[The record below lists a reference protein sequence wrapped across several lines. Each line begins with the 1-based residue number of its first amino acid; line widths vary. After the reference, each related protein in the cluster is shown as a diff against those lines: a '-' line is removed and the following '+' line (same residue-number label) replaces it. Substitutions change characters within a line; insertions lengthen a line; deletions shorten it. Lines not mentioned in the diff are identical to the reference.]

1 MIMFK
6 KIMILMGLTFLIIP
20 TTVNAEDT
28 VVYDQANDYLIAN
41 GNAITINEENGQTI
55 ATWDGGSQVLTNN
68 STIIGGAY
76 NPEVDVNYNS
86 TNITMNGGTIKTII
100 GGNFVTAN
108 YDSYNTIKVGTINI
122 TINGGN
128 VTNAIF
134 GLTSGNTALG
144 SKYYDIIRDY
154 YTADTVNIT
163 IDNATVAATISTSSY
178 TYIQNYNITV
188 GNNAKLTDPDY
199 AISLGSNGVVD
210 NAIVNIDNSTV
221 ENISSGNRAMIGS
234 WTLNITG
241 TSTIGNIYA
250 GSNYPNGES
259 ASTSNNWSNWSAGYV
274 NYGQVGN
281 MIFTLGEN
289 VTYNNIY
296 AGFQY
301 LDKEAFFN
309 KYATDGVLPNYATG
323 IEGSDQASVT
333 INIKT
338 APLVPSTENDTL
350 YSMINDYQEN
360 YITVN
365 YTPTA
370 NVEVIDPNEEVEV
383 VTPGVANSNEAEEVL
398 GNVTIE
404 NEDALEAIAN
414 GNDVTIEIVTTPIE
428 ESTNAILFEENI
440 SPNYTIL
447 GYFDISILIKND
459 SIVYG
464 NVSEVEA
471 PITLIAILPNDL
483 SPVKEGYQRTYYILR
498 SHDGKITKLEAILS
512 EDGKYVTF
520 ASDKFSEYALVYTD
534 TKINIPSEQIPT
546 TNDNEI
552 MPPKTYDNISVTLIT
567 AIVTLIGLI
576 ISSYQIKKNL
586 HN

>member
-1 MIMFK
+1 
-6 KIMILMGLTFLIIP
+6 MGLTFLIIP

-210 NAIVNIDNSTV
+210 
-221 ENISSGNRAMIGS
+221 
-234 WTLNITG
+234 
-241 TSTIGNIYA
+241 
-250 GSNYPNGES
+250 
-259 ASTSNNWSNWSAGYV
+259 
-274 NYGQVGN
+274 
-281 MIFTLGEN
+281 
-289 VTYNNIY
+289 
-296 AGFQY
+296 
-301 LDKEAFFN
+301 
-309 KYATDGVLPNYATG
+309 
-323 IEGSDQASVT
+323 
-333 INIKT
+333 
-338 APLVPSTENDTL
+338 
-350 YSMINDYQEN
+350 
-360 YITVN
+360 
-365 YTPTA
+365 
-370 NVEVIDPNEEVEV
+370 
-383 VTPGVANSNEAEEVL
+383 
-398 GNVTIE
+398 
-404 NEDALEAIAN
+404 
-414 GNDVTIEIVTTPIE
+414 
-428 ESTNAILFEENI
+428 
-440 SPNYTIL
+440 
-447 GYFDISILIKND
+447 
-459 SIVYG
+459 
-464 NVSEVEA
+464 
-471 PITLIAILPNDL
+471 
-483 SPVKEGYQRTYYILR
+483 
-498 SHDGKITKLEAILS
+498 
-512 EDGKYVTF
+512 
-520 ASDKFSEYALVYTD
+520 
-534 TKINIPSEQIPT
+534 
-546 TNDNEI
+546 
-552 MPPKTYDNISVTLIT
+552 
-567 AIVTLIGLI
+567 
-576 ISSYQIKKNL
+576 
-586 HN
+586 

>member
-28 VVYDQANDYLIAN
+28 VVYDQTNDYLIAN

-188 GNNAKLTDPDY
+188 RNNAKLTDPDY

-259 ASTSNNWSNWSAGYV
+259 ASTSNNWSNWSAGNV

-309 KYATDGVLPNYATG
+309 KYATDGALPNYATG

-365 YTPTA
+365 YTPTT

-383 VTPGVANSNEAEEVL
+383 VTPGVADSNEAEKVL
-398 GNVTIE
+398 DNVTIE

-440 SPNYTIL
+440 SPNDTIL

-464 NVSEVEA
+464 NISEVEA

-520 ASDKFSEYALVYTD
+520 TSDRFSEYALVYTD

-552 MPPKTYDNISVTLIT
+552 MPPKTYDNINVTLII